1 MLTIRREREPAQH
14 RGWAISR
21 NLWLRTHLA
30 MGVLLAVWAAS
41 SYAAITEPRLALM
54 RATIYQSATGTRTL
68 RLEGSFSFADAV
80 QLALPLNVVITQ
92 GQLTARCDLAGN
104 VTTSTSGGP
113 EQSAA
118 GPGVISFTQ
127 REIVVVLP
135 SGFSAGEAS
144 AQIVATYEKLPI
156 SSNRLSFTL

>member
-1 MLTIRREREPAQH
+1 MLKIRRARDAARR

-21 NLWLRTHLA
+21 NLALGA
-30 MGVLLAVWAAS
+30 LLALWAAS

-92 GQLTARCDLAGN
+92 GQLTVRCDLAGN
-104 VTTSTSGGP
+104 VTTSTSGGS

-144 AQIVATYEKLPI
+144 AQIVVTYGSQPI
-156 SSNRLSFTL
+156 SSNRLTFTL